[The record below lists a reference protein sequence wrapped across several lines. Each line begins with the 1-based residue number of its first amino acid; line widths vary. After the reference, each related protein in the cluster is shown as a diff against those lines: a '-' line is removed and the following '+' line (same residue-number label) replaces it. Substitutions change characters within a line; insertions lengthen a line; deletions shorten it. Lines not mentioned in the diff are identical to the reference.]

1 MPSGLKVGY
10 MNRRPKWLS
19 QLVSKV
25 MPTSRSSY
33 TVQRSDGMSW
43 MGSDY
48 RHGTSFTN
56 VERWIRRFEN
66 KRSALA
72 AVKAS
77 GLDKWLESNKDHRIT
92 LHANGGEITVEN
104 DGTVTFVKVPQN

>member
-1 MPSGLKVGY
+1 MPSGRKVGY
-10 MNRRPKWLS
+10 MNRQPKWLS
-19 QLVSKV
+19 QLVSKL
-25 MPTSRSSY
+25 MPSSRSSY

-43 MGSDY
+43 MGSNY

-56 VERWIRRFEN
+56 VEQWICRFEN
-66 KRSALA
+66 KRSAMA
-72 AVKAS
+72 AVKTS

-104 DGTVTFVKVPQN
+104 DGTVTFVKVPKN

>member
-1 MPSGLKVGY
+1 MPGGLKVGY

-104 DGTVTFVKVPQN
+104 DGTVTFVKVPKN

>member
-1 MPSGLKVGY
+1 MPSGRKVVC
-10 MNRRPKWLS
+10 MDRQPKWLTRILS
-19 QLVSKV
+19 RVKLA
-25 MPTSRSSY
+25 SRSSY

-56 VERWIRRFEN
+56 VERWICRFEN

-77 GLDKWLESNKDHRIT
+77 GLDKWLESNKDGRIA
-92 LHANGGEITVEN
+92 LHANGGAITVEN
-104 DGTVTFVKVPQN
+104 DGTVTFVKVPKN